1 MTCATTTVGG
11 SGHFGELLQGR
22 LGADGPLALVTLPA
36 PGLRV
41 TARFT
46 PGPFALHCTGGERVI
61 REIYSLAATVQPG
74 NSGGPLLDTQG
85 RVVGVIFAKS
95 LEDDTTGYA
104 LTLAEAKPVLDA
116 SANAQLEVDTGAC
129 VAG

>member
-1 MTCATTTVGG
+1 VLSVPGLSLPPLQLGG
-11 SGHFGELLQGR
+11 EVRRGESAAVPGFPL
-22 LGADGPLALVTLPA
+22 DGPYRVVSARVRAQLDAR
-36 PGLRV
+36 GLDIYGR
-41 TARFT
+41 
-46 PGPFALHCTGGERVI
+46 ERVV
-61 REIYSLAATVQPG
+61 REIYSLATTVQPG
-74 NSGGPLLDTQG
+74 NSGGPLLDPQG

-116 SANAQLEVDTGAC
+116 AADAQSEVDTGAC